1 MSIVNS
7 NWFIFRT
14 DEYYYPQ
21 AFWKECNYII
31 KERKIHNY
39 IGDDLE
45 ISPDSDED
53 ILDKIQI
60 KKNSDEK
67 DSKEEED
74 SNEKKKNITK
84 NCLTIEEIVI

>member
-1 MSIVNS
+1 MTKRTISIYLSIGNF

-14 DEYYYPQ
+14 DEYCYPQ
-21 AFWKECNYII
+21 VFWKECNYCI
-31 KERKIHNY
+31 KVRKMHNY

-60 KKNSDEK
+60 NKNSDE
-67 DSKEEED
+67 ED
-74 SNEKKKNITK
+74 SN
-84 NCLTIEEIVI
+84 

>member
-1 MSIVNS
+1 MSNGNF

-14 DEYYYPQ
+14 DEYYYPEG
-21 AFWKECNYII
+21 FSKECNYII
-31 KERKIHNY
+31 KEIKIRNY

-60 KKNSDEK
+60 NKNSDE
-67 DSKEEED
+67 ED
-74 SNEKKKNITK
+74 SN
-84 NCLTIEEIVI
+84 

>member
-21 AFWKECNYII
+21 AFWKECNYFI

-60 KKNSDEK
+60 KKNSDEE

-74 SNEKKKNITK
+74 SNEKKINITK
-84 NCLTIEEIVI
+84 NCLTIEDIVI

>member
-1 MSIVNS
+1 MSISNF
-7 NWFIFRT
+7 NWFNFKT

-21 AFWKECNYII
+21 VFWKEGNYII
-31 KERKIHNY
+31 KEREIHNY
-39 IGDDLE
+39 IADDLE

-60 KKNSDEK
+60 KKNSDEE

-74 SNEKKKNITK
+74 SDEKK
-84 NCLTIEEIVI
+84 

>member
-1 MSIVNS
+1 MSIGNF

-21 AFWKECNYII
+21 VFWKEYNYII

-39 IGDDLE
+39 IADDLQ

-53 ILDKIQI
+53 ILYKIQI
-60 KKNSDEK
+60 KKNFD
-67 DSKEEED
+67 
-74 SNEKKKNITK
+74 
-84 NCLTIEEIVI
+84 